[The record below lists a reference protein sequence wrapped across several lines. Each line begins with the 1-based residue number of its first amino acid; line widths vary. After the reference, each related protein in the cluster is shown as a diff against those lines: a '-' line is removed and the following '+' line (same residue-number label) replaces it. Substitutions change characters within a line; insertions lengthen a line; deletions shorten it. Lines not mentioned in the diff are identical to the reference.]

1 MSFDPKIR
9 RYIDTQ
15 KSRTIQRPIGK
26 HQNLYQRCTTAGESK
41 HKKKNEKFDQQASL
55 LYVEGEWVHHSKK
68 KTKEDNKRSPFPSNL
83 MSRIGDQDTSDLRTK
98 GSKKRISRSEDH
110 GAIPEECP
118 VVDH

>member
-1 MSFDPKIR
+1 MSRGNGFITAKRKPRK
-9 RYIDTQ
+9 
-15 KSRTIQRPIGK
+15 TINDRP
-26 HQNLYQRCTTAGESK
+26 
-41 HKKKNEKFDQQASL
+41 
-55 LYVEGEWVHHSKK
+55 
-68 KTKEDNKRSPFPSNL
+68 SPQNL